1 MDWRSVRVIFFFVF
15 LSLFLALGLTMG
27 YRAMMYRYNHEH
39 SDTNKA
45 QRALSDLSKV
55 MVLPSTQPTVA
66 VITNEKILQESF
78 EVFKDAQDGDV
89 VFVYPG
95 KLIVFDPFN
104 QKIRRFAT
112 LDAN

>member
-1 MDWRSVRVIFFFVF
+1 MNWRSVRAIFFF
-15 LSLFLALGLTMG
+15 LFLALFLAFGLTMG
-27 YRAMMYRYNHEH
+27 YRAMLYRYNHDN
-39 SDTNKA
+39 SDTSKA

-95 KLIVFDPFN
+95 KLIVFDPVN
-104 QKIRRFAT
+104 QKIRRLAT
-112 LDAN
+112 PDTN